1 LGLSLASKT
10 KRNVPDLAFPAYYT
24 DTFVNGGWVGLQG
37 TSWSSPTYVALQLEI
52 NQVKGARLGWVNSA
66 IYSVFKKEG
75 YATDFY
81 DVTQG
86 SNGQYSAKAGYDN
99 VTGIGSPIG
108 EALATD
114 PNL

>member
-1 LGLSLASKT
+1 VTGLAST
-10 KRNVPDLAFPAYYT
+10 TERNVPDAAFPAYYT
-24 DTFVNGGWVGLQG
+24 DTYVSGGWVGLQG

-52 NQVKGARLGWVNSA
+52 NQVKGQRLGWINSA
-66 IYSVFKKEG
+66 IYCVFKKEG
-75 YATDFY
+75 YAIDFY
-81 DVTQG
+81 DVTKG
-86 SNGQYSAKAGYDN
+86 SNGKYSAKTGYDN